1 MTAHN
6 STVRAVDLF
15 AGSGGTS
22 TGLVRACE
30 RLGRKIELT
39 AVDHWPL
46 AIETHSSNYPWAR
59 HECARIDELDPKA
72 VAPKGQIDILVAS
85 PECTH
90 FSRARGAAPK
100 DGQSRASGWDVL
112 RWVEQLRPRDVI
124 MENVAEW
131 RDWGPIDDSTG
142 EAIEGRKGETFA
154 AFVDALSA
162 IGYRVEWRLL
172 NAADYG
178 AATTRVRLFVRA
190 RRGRRAPMWPLPS
203 HAKTRGGL
211 LDLGATWR
219 PASEIIDW
227 ALPSR
232 SIFGRAKPLRPKTLA
247 RIERG
252 IAKFWGAYA
261 EPFLVLLRGTGSA
274 RSVDLPLPTLTAGGQ
289 HVGVVEPFIVT
300 PGGCDLGGPRSARDP
315 LPTVMARD
323 RFAVVEPFMLSQG
336 STGAPRPVSQPAP
349 TIVTAG
355 AVAMVEPILLPY
367 DIRFRMLQPDEL
379 RAAMG
384 FPAGYR
390 LAGNRGDQVKQIGN
404 AVCVDVAEA
413 LCAAALTDALDEED
427 PS

>member
-1 MTAHN
+1 
-6 STVRAVDLF
+6 V
-15 AGSGGTS
+15 
-22 TGLVRACE
+22 
-30 RLGRKIELT
+30 
-39 AVDHWPL
+39 
-46 AIETHSSNYPWAR
+46 
-59 HECARIDELDPKA
+59 
-72 VAPKGQIDILVAS
+72 IL
-85 PECTH
+85 
-90 FSRARGAAPK
+90 
-100 DGQSRASGWDVL
+100 
-112 RWVEQLRPRDVI
+112 
-124 MENVAEW
+124 ENVAYW
-131 RDWGPIDDSTG
+131 LDWGPIDDSTG

-323 RFAVVEPFMLSQG
+323 RFAVVEPFLVPHYGEGVGQRPRVHSIHQPLPTAPASAVKFSLCEAFVTHVTHGGRTHSIDAPLPTVTAAGRGEFAVVEPFMLSQG